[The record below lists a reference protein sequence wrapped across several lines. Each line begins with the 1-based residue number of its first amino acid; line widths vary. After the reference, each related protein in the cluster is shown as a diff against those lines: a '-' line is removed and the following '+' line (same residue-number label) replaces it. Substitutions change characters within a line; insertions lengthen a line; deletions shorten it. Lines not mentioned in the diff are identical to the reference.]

1 MVHKT
6 SLEGLLRNFTT
17 CLNKHDRVY
26 SGHFAQIIVD
36 ILPSSSFKEECVVQ
50 ILGMLLSDSQ
60 FSYSVM
66 SNSLQPHGS
75 HKYTLSITNSQSCS
89 NSCPLSQGCHPTISS
104 SVIPF
109 SCLQSFP
116 ASGSFLKSQFFTSG
130 GQSFVTSA
138 SASFIPSTSSFI
150 PSHEYSGLIS
160 FRIDKFGLLAIQ
172 GTCKSFAIQQ
182 LKSIRF
188 SALSF
193 FYGPTLTSTH
203 DYCKIHSF
211 EYMDLCQ

>member
-89 NSCPLSQGCHPTISS
+89 NSCPLSQWCHSTISS
-104 SVIPF
+104 SVAPSLPAFNLPNIRVF
-109 SCLQSFP
+109 SSELAFCIKWPKYWSFSFSIRIFIAFLPRSKCVLVYWLQS
-116 ASGSFLKSQFFTSG
+116 
-130 GQSFVTSA
+130 
-138 SASFIPSTSSFI
+138 PSTVI
-150 PSHEYSGLIS
+150 LEP
-160 FRIDKFGLLAIQ
+160 K
-172 GTCKSFAIQQ
+172 
-182 LKSIRF
+182 
-188 SALSF
+188 
-193 FYGPTLTSTH
+193 
-203 DYCKIHSF
+203 
-211 EYMDLCQ
+211 